1 MRRRDLLP
9 LLGAALAARPFAAG
23 AQQSAPPVIGFL
35 STGTPEG
42 TVAVLA
48 ALRKGLG
55 EAGFVED
62 RDLAVEYRWAGAS
75 TAQLPALAAE
85 LVGLRVDVIV
95 ATSGVAAH
103 AAKAATATIPI
114 VFTGAV
120 DPVGLG
126 LAESI
131 QRPGGNVT
139 GIATSFDALEDK
151 RLQIL
156 HELAPGAA
164 RVGYLINPI
173 NPNPALRQERLAA
186 ARQTL
191 GVEIIVLTASRPEE
205 LEAAFTS
212 GAQAGIGALYRSH
225 NVVSAGSQEN
235 PVTDLMKPGWCRA
248 AFQALQQAS
257 MRSSRVSMTV
267 GRHGQPLAGM
277 PAGAVEDQHGM
288 RAGADAAADL
298 DQMLVHRDGVDHRHD
313 DRGAGVAHRTH
324 RAKQVGV
331 AEPQI
336 ARRGGALALGR
347 PHARQGAF
355 LADPHLVLE
364 PQLYRLAGML
374 AGDVLDHLRE
384 FFLNSSW
391 ASASPLG
398 WCGRGISQAQ
408 PIARNTRCMPP
419 WL

>member
-1 MRRRDLLP
+1 VIKMRRRDLLP

-212 GAQAGIGALYRSH
+212 GAQAGIGALLVPDDPLFYA
-225 NVVSAGSQEN
+225 SAAPLIELMARYSV
-235 PVTDLMKPGWCRA
+235 PAMYPAHFFVTNGGLIGYGAPIEDRAYQAGIYVARILKGAKPADLPIA
-248 AFQALQQAS
+248 
-257 MRSSRVSMTV
+257 
-267 GRHGQPLAGM
+267 QPTKFELVINLKT
-277 PAGAVEDQHGM
+277 AGALGLTVPPALLA
-288 RAGADAAADL
+288 RADE
-298 DQMLVHRDGVDHRHD
+298 VI
-313 DRGAGVAHRTH
+313 
-324 RAKQVGV
+324 
-331 AEPQI
+331 E
-336 ARRGGALALGR
+336 
-347 PHARQGAF
+347 
-355 LADPHLVLE
+355 
-364 PQLYRLAGML
+364 
-374 AGDVLDHLRE
+374 
-384 FFLNSSW
+384 
-391 ASASPLG
+391 
-398 WCGRGISQAQ
+398 
-408 PIARNTRCMPP
+408 
-419 WL
+419 